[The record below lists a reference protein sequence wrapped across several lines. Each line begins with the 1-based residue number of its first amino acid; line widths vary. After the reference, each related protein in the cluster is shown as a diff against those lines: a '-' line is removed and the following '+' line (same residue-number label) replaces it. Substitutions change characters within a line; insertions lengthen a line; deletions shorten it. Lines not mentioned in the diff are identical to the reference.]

1 VKIYPLML
9 FVHVISDIGI
19 FIGIGAWLL
28 GLAALRRAQDVSQV
42 RALAMLIQGTEP
54 LSVVSALL
62 TIVSGL
68 YMLLTVWGWQTAW
81 ALVALGSII
90 VFLPP
95 LLLLI
100 TEPRMRSI
108 VRLAHVAP
116 SGPIPEPLQGRILDP
131 LLGTAVHTLAG
142 VVLGIVFLMTTK
154 PALPGSLTA
163 MAVAV
168 GLGAA
173 SGLTLSRV
181 RPGRSGHPDRT
192 TSTE

>member
-1 VKIYPLML
+1 MNIYTLML
-9 FVHVISDIGI
+9 FVHVTSDIGI

-28 GLAALRRAQDVSQV
+28 GLAALRRAQDVGQV
-42 RALAMLIQGTEP
+42 RALATLIHGTEP

-62 TIVSGL
+62 TIASGL

-81 ALVALGSII
+81 ALVALGSIL

-95 LLLLI
+95 LLLTI
-100 TEPRMRSI
+100 TEPRMRAI
-108 VRLAHVAP
+108 VRLAHAAP
-116 SGPIPEPLQGRILDP
+116 SGPVPEPLQTLIRNP

-142 VVLGIVFLMTTK
+142 VVFGIVFLMTTK
-154 PALPGSLTA
+154 PALAGALTA

-173 SGLTLSRV
+173 SGLVLSRV
-181 RPGRSGHPDRT
+181 RPGGSERPGRT